1 MVGSDTIDPVI
12 TVIITTVSAFKNVC
26 KSKLHSFHFKSK
38 LHSFHFFAII
48 AASEQFAWC

>member
-26 KSKLHSFHFKSK
+26 KSKLHSYIISLQKNY
-38 LHSFHFFAII
+38 LII